1 MSSSLC
7 LIVSSFRFKVRDTQL
22 FLFTSTLESL
32 QAYQLADFSTVV
44 SQGIVR
50 PEKRERGGGMTSQWD
65 SQNTQHLS
73 LKLPS
78 YKGVVCDAP
87 KQLLQGSLITDHYYK
102 QNNGKV

>member
-1 MSSSLC
+1 MQ
-7 LIVSSFRFKVRDTQL
+7 V

-32 QAYQLADFSTVV
+32 QAYQLADFNTVV

-65 SQNTQHLS
+65 SQNTHLS

-78 YKGVVCDAP
+78 YTAVVCDAP
-87 KQLLQGSLITDHYYK
+87 KQLLQRSLTTDHYYK
-102 QNNGKV
+102 

>member
-7 LIVSSFRFKVRDTQL
+7 LIVSSFRFKVRDMQL

-32 QAYQLADFSTVV
+32 QAYQLADFNAVV

-78 YKGVVCDAP
+78 HTAVVCDAP
-87 KQLLQGSLITDHYYK
+87 KQLLQRSPITDHYYK
-102 QNNGKV
+102 